1 MIQERKS
8 RKGAVAGLIF
18 AAAVL
23 LLVVLLENLST
34 FLGTGAVPSIFL
46 PTSQLFSVLKK
57 AAVYSLVAVSMN
69 LLNGFTGLFSLGQ
82 AGFMLLGAYTYA
94 ILTVPMSAKDT
105 VYYLYGG
112 SAVPFSLPDLF
123 GGLDTPTGLILGV
136 VLAILLGG
144 CVAAFFAFLIGLP
157 VLRLK
162 SDYLAIATLGFAEI
176 IRAIFQWQPLG
187 PITNGANMLKSF
199 PTFSDFNIEDASG
212 KVVLR
217 LSAFVPMLVAV
228 VCIAI
233 IVLLINSSYG
243 RAFKAIR
250 EDEVA
255 AEAMGI
261 NLAKHKMLSFCISSF
276 FAGVGGG
283 LFAMYAANAQA
294 KVFTSTM
301 TYELLLIVVI
311 GGIGSVS
318 GSIIA
323 TFLYVACS
331 EWWLRFLDS
340 EQTFA
345 SPTDP
350 ARLAFIAVFAV
361 AVVGVSYAAI
371 RAARKKEGHT
381 LTQELPI
388 WIVAL
393 LLLGWLVYFVISRS
407 LELPLLRNGF
417 RMVVFSIIIMIVVL
431 FFRRGIMGDQELPD
445 VLRVLKN
452 RKHKKEASK

>member
-34 FLGTGAVPSIFL
+34 FLGSGAVPSIFL

-57 AAVYSLVAVSMN
+57 AAVSSLVAVSMN

-187 PITNGANMLKSF
+187 PVTNGANMITQI
-199 PTFSDFNIEDASG
+199 PTFNNFNLTDANG
-212 KVVLR
+212 AVVFR
-217 LSAFVPMLVAV
+217 LSTFFPFLVAIL
-228 VCIAI
+228 CI
-233 IVLLINSSYG
+233 IVIVMLINSSYG

-250 EDEVA
+250 EDEIA

-261 NLAKHKMLSFCISSF
+261 DLARHKMLSFCISSF
-276 FAGVGGG
+276 FAGVGGA
-283 LFAMYAANAQA
+283 LFAMFVNNAQA
-294 KVFTSTM
+294 KVYTSTM
-301 TYELLLIVVI
+301 TYEILLIVVI
-311 GGIGSVS
+311 GGIGSIS
-318 GSIIA
+318 GSCIA

-331 EWWLRFLDS
+331 EWWLRFLDNTMQFS
-340 EQTFA
+340 
-345 SPTDP
+345 SPADSGRIT
-350 ARLAFIAVFAV
+350 FIAVFAV
-361 AVVGVSYAAI
+361 VVLAGAALLIWRERRHKGALWKQGV
-371 RAARKKEGHT
+371 
-381 LTQELPI
+381 
-388 WIVAL
+388 VAL
-393 LLLGWLVYFVISRS
+393 LALALLGWLAWFTLTGQTKV
-407 LELPLLRNGF
+407 PLLRTGF
-417 RMVVFSIIIMIVVL
+417 RMVVFSVIIMIVVL
-431 FFRRGIMGDQELPD
+431 FFRRGMLGDKELSD
-445 VLRVLKN
+445 ILFAR
-452 RKHKKEASK
+452 RKAAGKEAAQ